1 MFIARANMHFLHAL
15 VVVVATLGNNVDAI
29 AERGLEAKP
38 QRILRAATKRSDL
51 YRRSVRIT
59 KRFETEM
66 AYVES
71 RLLTQVYAYP
81 G

>member
-1 MFIARANMHFLHAL
+1 MHFLHAL

-38 QRILRAATKRSDL
+38 QRVLRAATKRSDL

-59 KRFETEM
+59 KKFETEM

-71 RLLTQVYAYP
+71 MLLTQVYAYP